1 MASFWLTNRF
11 FFNLGGL
18 MKESRIHDFGIST
31 FDKKRMKKSL
41 PYPTYIKWKNAVRK
55 EEALDIQTAD
65 SIAHAMKEWAI
76 ENGATH
82 YAHWFQPLN
91 GMTAKKQDAFLD
103 RGKDQESII
112 RFSGSELIKGEPDAS
127 SFPSG
132 GMRSTFE
139 ARGYTYWDYTANSFI
154 IDKVMY
160 IPSIFVS
167 FRGETLD
174 KKYPLLKS
182 MDFISEQGTRVVN
195 FFSDEHI
202 YRLRTKVGL
211 EQEFFLIDKE
221 VYDRRQDL
229 RNTGRTLIGAKPP
242 KTQEESQHYFGLI
255 PERVSN
261 FYSDVDEELWKLG
274 IFAKTEHNEVAPCQF
289 ELAILYENTNVAIDD
304 NQICMEVLKKTALK
318 HGLVCLLHEKPFK
331 GMNGSGKHN
340 NWSITTNYG
349 QNLFDP
355 GDKPEENI
363 LFLLFVSAVMEA
375 VDDYAG
381 LLRFASAS
389 PRNDYR
395 LGGDEAPPSILS
407 IFMGLDLEKLLLS
420 FVDKS
425 IDLQVES
432 NDFKIHNLKEAP
444 HDLTDRN
451 RTSPFAYTGNK
462 FEFRMLG
469 SSQSAADINIVL
481 NTAVGNV
488 LERYADALENV
499 EGEKRRDKAF
509 SLVRETIRKHQ
520 RILYGGD
527 NYSKEWEEEAE
538 RRGLPNYK
546 TFLDSIIACKEEAK
560 FEIFEK
566 NNILER
572 REIEA
577 LFTIG
582 IDNVIDTHLLELRT
596 IEWLMNKDIIP
607 AARDELV
614 DMAKV
619 LDYVENPAIEKRIQ
633 HLSGLIKQLM
643 DGTNSINQYFEK
655 QKKIEDKLEKAV
667 FIQEKMLPFLEE
679 VRQSAD
685 EVERLCSSRNY
696 DLPSYEEIFLSIE

>member
-1 MASFWLTNRF
+1 
-11 FFNLGGL
+11 

-195 FFSDEHI
+195 FFSEEHI

-221 VYDRRQDL
+221 VYEKRQDL

-340 NWSITTNYG
+340 NWSVTTNYG

-355 GDKPEENI
+355 GDNPENNI
-363 LFLLFVSAVMEA
+363 LFLLFVTAVMEA

-407 IFMGLDLEKLLLS
+407 IFMGLDLERLLLS
-420 FVDKS
+420 FVDEN
-425 IDLQVES
+425 IDPTIES
-432 NDFKIHNLKEAP
+432 NDFKIHNLKEVP

-481 NTAVGNV
+481 NTAVGSV
-488 LERYADALENV
+488 LQRYADALEEEKV
-499 EGEKRRDKAF
+499 ENRREKAF
-509 SLVRETIRKHQ
+509 SLVRETIKKHQ

-546 TFLDSIIACKEEAK
+546 TFLDSIIACMNDAK
-560 FEIFEK
+560 FEIFEE
-566 NNILER
+566 NNILKR
-572 REIEA
+572 REMEA

-582 IDNVIDTHLLELRT
+582 IDNIIDTHLLELRT

-607 AARDELV
+607 AARDELI

-619 LDYVENPAIEKRIQ
+619 LDYVENPAIENRIQ
-633 HLSGLIKQLM
+633 HLNDLIKQLM
-643 DGTNSINQYFEK
+643 DGTNSVNEYFEK
-655 QKKIEDKLEKAV
+655 QKEIEDKLERAV
-667 FIQEKMLPFLEE
+667 FIQENMLPFLDKI
-679 VRQSAD
+679 RKSAD
-685 EVERLCSSRNY
+685 EIERLCSSRNY

>member
-1 MASFWLTNRF
+1 
-11 FFNLGGL
+11 

-112 RFSGSELIKGEPDAS
+112 RFSGKELIKGEPDAS

-195 FFSDEHI
+195 FFSEEHI

-211 EQEFFLIDKE
+211 EQEFFLIDKK
-221 VYDRRQDL
+221 VYEKRQDL

-255 PERVSN
+255 PERVSK

-318 HGLVCLLHEKPFK
+318 HGLVCLLHEKPFN

-355 GDKPEENI
+355 GDHPEENI

-407 IFMGLDLEKLLLS
+407 IFMGLDLERLLLS
-420 FVDKS
+420 FVDET
-425 IDLQVES
+425 IDRKIEK
-432 NDFKIHNLKEAP
+432 NDFHIHNLKEAP

-488 LERYADALENV
+488 LKRFADELEKTEEEN
-499 EGEKRRDKAF
+499 RREKAF
-509 SLVRETIRKHQ
+509 DLVRETIKEHQ
-520 RILYGGD
+520 RILFGGD
-527 NYSKEWEEEAE
+527 NYSKEWEKEAQ

-546 TFLDSIIACKEEAK
+546 TFLDSIIACQEELD
-560 FEIFEK
+560 FRIFEE

-572 REIEA
+572 REMEA

-582 IDNVIDTHLLELRT
+582 LENIIDNHLLELRT

-619 LDYVENPAIEKRIQ
+619 LKYVENPSIEERIK
-633 HLSGLIKQLM
+633 HLNELILKM
-643 DGTNSINQYFEK
+643 MEGTECINEHFEK
-655 QKKIEDKLEKAV
+655 QKTIEDKLERAI
-667 FIQEKMLPFLEE
+667 FIQEKMVPFLHEIRE
-679 VRQSAD
+679 SAD

>member
-1 MASFWLTNRF
+1 
-11 FFNLGGL
+11 

-195 FFSDEHI
+195 FFSEEHI

-221 VYDRRQDL
+221 VYEKRQDL

-340 NWSITTNYG
+340 NWSVTTNYG

-355 GDKPEENI
+355 GDNPENNI
-363 LFLLFVSAVMEA
+363 LFLLFVTAVMEA

-407 IFMGLDLEKLLLS
+407 IFMGLDLERLLLS
-420 FVDKS
+420 FVDEN
-425 IDLQVES
+425 IDPTIES
-432 NDFKIHNLKEAP
+432 NDFKIHNLKEVP

-481 NTAVGNV
+481 NTAVGSV
-488 LERYADALENV
+488 LQRYADALEEEKV
-499 EGEKRRDKAF
+499 ENRREKAF
-509 SLVRETIRKHQ
+509 SLVRETIKKHQ

-546 TFLDSIIACKEEAK
+546 TFLDSIIACMKDAK
-560 FEIFEK
+560 FEIFEE
-566 NNILER
+566 NNILKR
-572 REIEA
+572 REMEA

-582 IDNVIDTHLLELRT
+582 IDNIIDTHLLELRT

-607 AARDELV
+607 AARDELI

-619 LDYVENPAIEKRIQ
+619 LDYVENPAIENRIQ
-633 HLSGLIKQLM
+633 HLNDLIKQLM
-643 DGTNSINQYFEK
+643 DGINSINEYFEK
-655 QKKIEDKLEKAV
+655 QKEIEDKLERAV
-667 FIQEKMLPFLEE
+667 FIQENMLPFLDKI
-679 VRQSAD
+679 RKSAD
-685 EVERLCSSRNY
+685 EIERLCSSRNY

>member
-1 MASFWLTNRF
+1 
-11 FFNLGGL
+11 

-195 FFSDEHI
+195 FFSEEHI

-221 VYDRRQDL
+221 VYEKRQDL

-340 NWSITTNYG
+340 NWSVTTNYG

-355 GDKPEENI
+355 GDNPEENI
-363 LFLLFVSAVMEA
+363 LFLLFVTAVMEA

-407 IFMGLDLEKLLLS
+407 IFMGLDLERLLLS
-420 FVDKS
+420 FVDEN
-425 IDLQVES
+425 IDPTIES
-432 NDFKIHNLKEAP
+432 NDFKIHNLKEVP

-481 NTAVGNV
+481 NTAVGSV
-488 LERYADALENV
+488 LQRYADALEEEKV
-499 EGEKRRDKAF
+499 ENRREKAF
-509 SLVRETIRKHQ
+509 SLVRETIKKHQ

-546 TFLDSIIACKEEAK
+546 TFLDSIIACMKDAK
-560 FEIFEK
+560 FEIFEE
-566 NNILER
+566 NNILKR
-572 REIEA
+572 REMEA

-582 IDNVIDTHLLELRT
+582 IDNIIDTHLLELRT

-607 AARDELV
+607 AARDELI

-619 LDYVENPAIEKRIQ
+619 LDYVENPAIENRIQ
-633 HLSGLIKQLM
+633 HLNDLIKQLM
-643 DGTNSINQYFEK
+643 DGTNSVNEYFEK
-655 QKKIEDKLEKAV
+655 QKEIEDKLERAV
-667 FIQEKMLPFLEE
+667 FIQENMLPFLDKI
-679 VRQSAD
+679 RKSAD
-685 EVERLCSSRNY
+685 EIERLCSSRNY

>member
-1 MASFWLTNRF
+1 
-11 FFNLGGL
+11 

-195 FFSDEHI
+195 FFSEEHI

-221 VYDRRQDL
+221 VYEKRQDL

-255 PERVSN
+255 PERISN

-340 NWSITTNYG
+340 NWSVTTNYG

-355 GDKPEENI
+355 GDNPEENI
-363 LFLLFVSAVMEA
+363 LFLLFVTAVMEA

-407 IFMGLDLEKLLLS
+407 IFMGLDLERLLLS
-420 FVDKS
+420 FVDEN
-425 IDLQVES
+425 IDPTIES
-432 NDFKIHNLKEAP
+432 NDFKIHNLKEVP

-481 NTAVGNV
+481 NTAVGSV
-488 LERYADALENV
+488 LQRYADTLE
-499 EGEKRRDKAF
+499 EEKEENRREKAF
-509 SLVRETIRKHQ
+509 SLVRETIKKHQ

-546 TFLDSIIACKEEAK
+546 TFLDSIIACMKDAK
-560 FEIFEK
+560 FEIFEE
-566 NNILER
+566 NNILKR
-572 REIEA
+572 REMEA

-582 IDNVIDTHLLELRT
+582 IDNIIDTHLLELRT

-607 AARDELV
+607 AARDELI

-619 LDYVENPAIEKRIQ
+619 LDYVENPAIENRIQ
-633 HLSGLIKQLM
+633 HLNDLIKQLM
-643 DGTNSINQYFEK
+643 DGTNSVNEYFEK
-655 QKKIEDKLEKAV
+655 QKEIEDKLERAV
-667 FIQEKMLPFLEE
+667 FIQENMLPFLDKI
-679 VRQSAD
+679 RKSAD
-685 EVERLCSSRNY
+685 EIERLCSSRNY

>member
-1 MASFWLTNRF
+1 
-11 FFNLGGL
+11 

-195 FFSDEHI
+195 FFSEEHI

-221 VYDRRQDL
+221 VYEKRQDL

-340 NWSITTNYG
+340 NWSVTTNYG

-355 GDKPEENI
+355 GDNPEENI
-363 LFLLFVSAVMEA
+363 LFLLFVTAVMEA

-407 IFMGLDLEKLLLS
+407 IFMGLDLERLLLS
-420 FVDKS
+420 FVDEN
-425 IDLQVES
+425 IDPTIES
-432 NDFKIHNLKEAP
+432 NDFKIHNLKEVP

-481 NTAVGNV
+481 NTAVGSV
-488 LERYADALENV
+488 LQRYADTLE
-499 EGEKRRDKAF
+499 EEKEENRREKAF
-509 SLVRETIRKHQ
+509 SLVRETIKKHQ

-546 TFLDSIIACKEEAK
+546 TFLDSIIACMKDAK
-560 FEIFEK
+560 FEIFEE
-566 NNILER
+566 NNILKR
-572 REIEA
+572 REMEA

-582 IDNVIDTHLLELRT
+582 IDNIIDTHLLELRT

-607 AARDELV
+607 AARDELI

-619 LDYVENPAIEKRIQ
+619 LDYVENPAIENRIQ
-633 HLSGLIKQLM
+633 HLNDLIKQLM
-643 DGTNSINQYFEK
+643 DGTNSLNEYFEK
-655 QKKIEDKLEKAV
+655 QKEIEDKLERAV
-667 FIQEKMLPFLEE
+667 FIQENMLPFLDKI
-679 VRQSAD
+679 RKSAD
-685 EVERLCSSRNY
+685 EIERLCSSRNY

>member
-1 MASFWLTNRF
+1 
-11 FFNLGGL
+11 

-127 SFPSG
+127 SFPCG

-195 FFSDEHI
+195 FFSEEHI

-221 VYDRRQDL
+221 VFEKRQDI

-255 PERVSN
+255 PERVSE

-340 NWSITTNYG
+340 NWSVTTNYG

-355 GDKPEENI
+355 GDNPEENI
-363 LFLLFVSAVMEA
+363 LFLLFVTAVMEA

-407 IFMGLDLEKLLLS
+407 IFMGLDLERLLLS
-420 FVDKS
+420 FVDEN
-425 IDLQVES
+425 IDPTIES
-432 NDFKIHNLKEAP
+432 NDFKIHNLKEVP

-481 NTAVGNV
+481 NTAVGSV
-488 LERYADALENV
+488 LQRYADTLE
-499 EGEKRRDKAF
+499 EEKEENRREKAF
-509 SLVRETIRKHQ
+509 SLVRETIKKHQ

-527 NYSKEWEEEAE
+527 NYLKEWEEEAE

-546 TFLDSIIACKEEAK
+546 TFLDSIIACMKDAK
-560 FEIFEK
+560 FEIFEE
-566 NNILER
+566 NNILKR
-572 REIEA
+572 REMEA

-582 IDNVIDTHLLELRT
+582 IDNIIDTHLLELRT
-596 IEWLMNKDIIP
+596 IEWMMNKDIIP
-607 AARDELV
+607 AARDELI

-619 LDYVENPAIEKRIQ
+619 LDYVENPAIENRIQ
-633 HLSGLIKQLM
+633 HLNDLIKQLM
-643 DGTNSINQYFEK
+643 DGTNSVNEYFEK
-655 QKKIEDKLEKAV
+655 QKEIEDKLERAV
-667 FIQEKMLPFLEE
+667 FIQENMLPFLDKI
-679 VRQSAD
+679 RKSAD
-685 EVERLCSSRNY
+685 EIERLCSSRNY

>member
-1 MASFWLTNRF
+1 
-11 FFNLGGL
+11 

-91 GMTAKKQDAFLD
+91 GLTAKKQDAFLD

-182 MDFISEQGTRVVN
+182 IDFISEQGTRVVN
-195 FFSDEHI
+195 FFSEEHI

-221 VYDRRQDL
+221 VYEKRQDL

-340 NWSITTNYG
+340 NWSVTTNYG

-355 GDKPEENI
+355 GDNPENNI
-363 LFLLFVSAVMEA
+363 LFLLFVTAVMEA

-407 IFMGLDLEKLLLS
+407 IFMGLDLERLLLS
-420 FVDKS
+420 FVDEN
-425 IDLQVES
+425 IDPAIES
-432 NDFKIHNLKEAP
+432 NDFKIHNLKEVP

-481 NTAVGNV
+481 NTAVGSV
-488 LERYADALENV
+488 LQRYADALEEEKV
-499 EGEKRRDKAF
+499 ENRREKAF
-509 SLVRETIRKHQ
+509 SLVRETIKKHQ

-546 TFLDSIIACKEEAK
+546 TFLDSIIACMNDAK
-560 FEIFEK
+560 FEIFEE
-566 NNILER
+566 NNILKR
-572 REIEA
+572 REMEA

-582 IDNVIDTHLLELRT
+582 IDNIIDTHLLELRT

-607 AARDELV
+607 AARDELI

-619 LDYVENPAIEKRIQ
+619 LDYVENPAIENRIQ
-633 HLSGLIKQLM
+633 HLNDLIKQLM
-643 DGTNSINQYFEK
+643 DGTNSVNEYFEK
-655 QKKIEDKLEKAV
+655 QKEIEDKLERAV
-667 FIQEKMLPFLEE
+667 FIQENMLPFLDKI
-679 VRQSAD
+679 RKSAD
-685 EVERLCSSRNY
+685 EIERLCSSRNY

>member
-1 MASFWLTNRF
+1 
-11 FFNLGGL
+11 

-182 MDFISEQGTRVVN
+182 IDFISEQGTRVVN
-195 FFSDEHI
+195 FFSEEHI

-221 VYDRRQDL
+221 VYEKRQDL

-340 NWSITTNYG
+340 NWSVTTNYG

-355 GDKPEENI
+355 GDNPENNI
-363 LFLLFVSAVMEA
+363 LFLLFVTAVMEA

-407 IFMGLDLEKLLLS
+407 IFMGLDLERLLLS
-420 FVDKS
+420 FVDEN
-425 IDLQVES
+425 IDPAIES
-432 NDFKIHNLKEAP
+432 NDFKIHNLKEVP

-481 NTAVGNV
+481 NTAVGSV
-488 LERYADALENV
+488 LQRYADALEEEKV
-499 EGEKRRDKAF
+499 ENRREKAF
-509 SLVRETIRKHQ
+509 SLVRETIKKHQ

-546 TFLDSIIACKEEAK
+546 TFLDSIIACMNDAK
-560 FEIFEK
+560 FEIFEE
-566 NNILER
+566 NNILKR
-572 REIEA
+572 REMEA

-582 IDNVIDTHLLELRT
+582 IDNIIDTHLLELRT

-607 AARDELV
+607 AARDELI

-619 LDYVENPAIEKRIQ
+619 LDYVENPAIENRIQ
-633 HLSGLIKQLM
+633 HLNDLIKQLM
-643 DGTNSINQYFEK
+643 DGTNSVNEYFEK
-655 QKKIEDKLEKAV
+655 QKEIEDKLERAV
-667 FIQEKMLPFLEE
+667 FIQENMLPFLDKI
-679 VRQSAD
+679 RKSAD
-685 EVERLCSSRNY
+685 EIERLCSSRNY

>member
-1 MASFWLTNRF
+1 
-11 FFNLGGL
+11 

-195 FFSDEHI
+195 FFSEEHI

-221 VYDRRQDL
+221 VYEKRQDL

-340 NWSITTNYG
+340 NWSVTTNYG

-355 GDKPEENI
+355 GDNPENNI
-363 LFLLFVSAVMEA
+363 LFLLFVTAVMEA

-407 IFMGLDLEKLLLS
+407 IFMGLDLERLLLS
-420 FVDKS
+420 FVDEN
-425 IDLQVES
+425 IDPAIES
-432 NDFKIHNLKEAP
+432 NDFKIHNLKEVP

-481 NTAVGNV
+481 NTAVGSV
-488 LERYADALENV
+488 LQRYADALEEEKV
-499 EGEKRRDKAF
+499 ENRREKAF
-509 SLVRETIRKHQ
+509 SLVRETIKKHQ

-546 TFLDSIIACKEEAK
+546 TFLDSIIACMKDAK
-560 FEIFEK
+560 FEIFEE
-566 NNILER
+566 NNILKR
-572 REIEA
+572 REMEA

-582 IDNVIDTHLLELRT
+582 IDNIIDTHLLELRT

-607 AARDELV
+607 AARDELI

-619 LDYVENPAIEKRIQ
+619 LDYVENPAIENRIQ
-633 HLSGLIKQLM
+633 HLNDLIKQLM
-643 DGTNSINQYFEK
+643 DGTNSVNEYFEK
-655 QKKIEDKLEKAV
+655 QKEIEDKLERAV
-667 FIQEKMLPFLEE
+667 FIQENMLPFLDKI
-679 VRQSAD
+679 RKSAD
-685 EVERLCSSRNY
+685 EIERLCSSRNY

>member
-1 MASFWLTNRF
+1 
-11 FFNLGGL
+11 

-182 MDFISEQGTRVVN
+182 MDFISEQGPRVVN
-195 FFSDEHI
+195 FFSEEHI

-221 VYDRRQDL
+221 VYEKRQDL

-255 PERVSN
+255 PERISN

-340 NWSITTNYG
+340 NWSVTTNYG

-355 GDKPEENI
+355 GDNPEENI
-363 LFLLFVSAVMEA
+363 LFLLFVTAVMEA

-407 IFMGLDLEKLLLS
+407 IFMGLDLERLLLS
-420 FVDKS
+420 FVDEN
-425 IDLQVES
+425 IDPTIES
-432 NDFKIHNLKEAP
+432 NDFKIHNLKEVP

-481 NTAVGNV
+481 NTAVGSV
-488 LERYADALENV
+488 LQRYADTLE
-499 EGEKRRDKAF
+499 EEKEENRREKAF
-509 SLVRETIRKHQ
+509 SLVRETIKKHQ

-546 TFLDSIIACKEEAK
+546 TFLDSIIACMKDAK
-560 FEIFEK
+560 FEIFEE
-566 NNILER
+566 NNILKR
-572 REIEA
+572 REMEA

-582 IDNVIDTHLLELRT
+582 IDNIIDTHLLELRT

-607 AARDELV
+607 AARDELI

-619 LDYVENPAIEKRIQ
+619 LDYVENPAIENRIQ
-633 HLSGLIKQLM
+633 HLNDLIKQLM
-643 DGTNSINQYFEK
+643 DGTNSVNEYFEK
-655 QKKIEDKLEKAV
+655 QKEIEDKLERAV
-667 FIQEKMLPFLEE
+667 FIQENMLPFLDKI
-679 VRQSAD
+679 RKSAD
-685 EVERLCSSRNY
+685 EIERLCSSRNY

>member
-1 MASFWLTNRF
+1 
-11 FFNLGGL
+11 

-195 FFSDEHI
+195 FFSEEHI

-221 VYDRRQDL
+221 VYEKRQDL

-340 NWSITTNYG
+340 NWSVTTNYG

-355 GDKPEENI
+355 GDNPENNI
-363 LFLLFVSAVMEA
+363 LFLLFVTAVMEA

-407 IFMGLDLEKLLLS
+407 IFMGLDLERLLLS
-420 FVDKS
+420 FVDEN
-425 IDLQVES
+425 IDPAIES
-432 NDFKIHNLKEAP
+432 NDFKIHNLKEVP

-481 NTAVGNV
+481 NTAVGSV
-488 LERYADALENV
+488 LQRYADALEEEKV
-499 EGEKRRDKAF
+499 ENRREKAF
-509 SLVRETIRKHQ
+509 SLVRETIKKHQ

-546 TFLDSIIACKEEAK
+546 TFLDSIIACMNDAK
-560 FEIFEK
+560 FEIFEE
-566 NNILER
+566 NNILKR
-572 REIEA
+572 REMEA

-582 IDNVIDTHLLELRT
+582 IDNIIDTHLLELRT

-607 AARDELV
+607 AARDELI

-619 LDYVENPAIEKRIQ
+619 LDYVENPAIENRIQ
-633 HLSGLIKQLM
+633 HLNDLIKQLM
-643 DGTNSINQYFEK
+643 DGTNSVNEYFEK
-655 QKKIEDKLEKAV
+655 QKEIEDKLERAV
-667 FIQEKMLPFLEE
+667 FIQENMLPFLDKI
-679 VRQSAD
+679 RKSAD
-685 EVERLCSSRNY
+685 EIERLCSSRNY

>member
-1 MASFWLTNRF
+1 
-11 FFNLGGL
+11 
-18 MKESRIHDFGIST
+18 MKESRIHNFGQST

-55 EEALDIQTAD
+55 EEPLDQQTAD
-65 SIAHAMKEWAI
+65 VIAHAMKEWAI
-76 ENGATH
+76 EHGATH

-112 RFSGSELIKGEPDAS
+112 RFSGKELIKGEPDAS

-139 ARGYTYWDYTANSFI
+139 ARGYTYWDYTANTFI

-182 MDFISEQGTRVVN
+182 MDYISRQGTRVVN
-195 FFSDEHI
+195 LFSEEYV
-202 YRLRTKVGL
+202 YRLKTKVGL

-221 VYDRRQDL
+221 VYEKRQDL

-255 PERVSN
+255 PQRVSE

-289 ELAILYENTNVAIDD
+289 ELVILFENTNVAIDD

-318 HGLVCLLHEKPFK
+318 HGLVCLLHEKPFN

-349 QNLFDP
+349 LNLFDP
-355 GDKPEENI
+355 GDNPEENI
-363 LFLLFVSAVMEA
+363 LFLLFISAVLEA

-381 LLRFASAS
+381 MLRFASAS

-407 IFMGLDLEKLLLS
+407 IFVGEDLENLLLS
-420 FVDKS
+420 FANEDVDRE
-425 IDLQVES
+425 IIENEFD
-432 NDFKIHNLKEAP
+432 IHNIKNAP

-451 RTSPFAYTGNK
+451 RTSPFAFTGNK

-481 NTAVGNV
+481 NTTVGSV
-488 LERYADALENV
+488 LKRFADILEKEEESNLRTKAY
-499 EGEKRRDKAF
+499 EILRD
-509 SLVRETIRKHQ
+509 TIKKHQ
-520 RILYGGD
+520 RILFGGD
-527 NYSKEWEEEAE
+527 NYSKEWEEEAV
-538 RRGLPNYK
+538 RRGLSNYK
-546 TFLDSIIACKEEAK
+546 TYLDSIIACKNEWNLDVFEESG
-560 FEIFEK
+560 IFEK
-566 NNILER
+566 
-572 REIEA
+572 RELDA

-582 IDNVIDTHLLELRT
+582 LESIIDNHLLELRT
-596 IEWLMNKDIIP
+596 IEWLMNKDVIP

-619 LDYVENPAIEKRIQ
+619 TEYIQNESIDNRVKYLNTLITDLMKWTEKIDEYFLKQREITDTLERAI
-633 HLSGLIKQLM
+633 
-643 DGTNSINQYFEK
+643 
-655 QKKIEDKLEKAV
+655 
-667 FIQEKMLPFLEE
+667 FIQNEMLPFLQKI
-679 VRQSAD
+679 RSSAD

>member
-1 MASFWLTNRF
+1 
-11 FFNLGGL
+11 

-195 FFSDEHI
+195 FFSEEHI

-221 VYDRRQDL
+221 VFEKRQDI

-255 PERVSN
+255 PERVSE

-340 NWSITTNYG
+340 NWSVTTNYG

-355 GDKPEENI
+355 GDNPENNI
-363 LFLLFVSAVMEA
+363 LFLLFVTAVMEA

-407 IFMGLDLEKLLLS
+407 IFMGLDLERLLLS
-420 FVDKS
+420 FVDEN
-425 IDLQVES
+425 IDPTIES
-432 NDFKIHNLKEAP
+432 NDFKIHNLKEVP

-481 NTAVGNV
+481 NTAVGSV
-488 LERYADALENV
+488 LQRYADTLE
-499 EGEKRRDKAF
+499 EEKEENRREKAF
-509 SLVRETIRKHQ
+509 SLVRETIKKHQ

-546 TFLDSIIACKEEAK
+546 TFLDSIIACMNDAK
-560 FEIFEK
+560 FEIFEE
-566 NNILER
+566 NNILKR
-572 REIEA
+572 REMEA

-582 IDNVIDTHLLELRT
+582 IDNIIDTHLLELRT

-607 AARDELV
+607 AARDELI

-619 LDYVENPAIEKRIQ
+619 LDYVENPAIENRIQ
-633 HLSGLIKQLM
+633 HLNDLIKQLM
-643 DGTNSINQYFEK
+643 DGTNSVNEYFEK
-655 QKKIEDKLEKAV
+655 QKEIEDKLERAV
-667 FIQEKMLPFLEE
+667 FIQENMLPFLDKI
-679 VRQSAD
+679 RKSAD
-685 EVERLCSSRNY
+685 EIERLCSSRNY

>member
-1 MASFWLTNRF
+1 
-11 FFNLGGL
+11 

-195 FFSDEHI
+195 FFSEEHI

-221 VYDRRQDL
+221 VYEKRQDL

-340 NWSITTNYG
+340 NWSVTTNYG

-355 GDKPEENI
+355 GDNPENNI
-363 LFLLFVSAVMEA
+363 LFLLFVTAVMEA

-407 IFMGLDLEKLLLS
+407 IFMGLDLERLLLS
-420 FVDKS
+420 FVDEN
-425 IDLQVES
+425 IDPAIES
-432 NDFKIHNLKEAP
+432 NDFKIHNLKEVP

-481 NTAVGNV
+481 NTAVGSV
-488 LERYADALENV
+488 LQRYADTLE
-499 EGEKRRDKAF
+499 EEKEENRREKAF
-509 SLVRETIRKHQ
+509 SLVRETIKKHQ

-527 NYSKEWEEEAE
+527 NYSKEWQEEAE

-546 TFLDSIIACKEEAK
+546 TFLDSIIACMNDAK
-560 FEIFEK
+560 FEIFEE
-566 NNILER
+566 NNILKR
-572 REIEA
+572 REMEA

-582 IDNVIDTHLLELRT
+582 IDNIIDTHLLELRT

-607 AARDELV
+607 AARDELI

-619 LDYVENPAIEKRIQ
+619 LDYVENPAIENRIQ
-633 HLSGLIKQLM
+633 HLNDLIKQLM
-643 DGTNSINQYFEK
+643 DGTNSVNEYFEK
-655 QKKIEDKLEKAV
+655 QKEIEDKLERAV
-667 FIQEKMLPFLEE
+667 FIQENMLPFLDKI
-679 VRQSAD
+679 RKSAD
-685 EVERLCSSRNY
+685 EIERLCSSRNY

>member
-1 MASFWLTNRF
+1 
-11 FFNLGGL
+11 

-195 FFSDEHI
+195 FFSEEHI

-221 VYDRRQDL
+221 VYEKRQDL

-340 NWSITTNYG
+340 NWSVTTNYG

-355 GDKPEENI
+355 GDNPEENI
-363 LFLLFVSAVMEA
+363 LFLLFVTAVMEA

-407 IFMGLDLEKLLLS
+407 IFMGLDLERLLLS
-420 FVDKS
+420 FVDEN
-425 IDLQVES
+425 IDPTIES
-432 NDFKIHNLKEAP
+432 NDFKIHNLKEVP

-481 NTAVGNV
+481 NTAVGSV
-488 LERYADALENV
+488 LQRYADTLE
-499 EGEKRRDKAF
+499 EEKEENRREKAF
-509 SLVRETIRKHQ
+509 SLVRETIKKHQ

-546 TFLDSIIACKEEAK
+546 TFLDSIIACMKDAK
-560 FEIFEK
+560 FEIFEE
-566 NNILER
+566 NNILKR
-572 REIEA
+572 REMEA

-582 IDNVIDTHLLELRT
+582 IDNIIDTHLLELRT

-607 AARDELV
+607 AARDELI

-619 LDYVENPAIEKRIQ
+619 LDYVENPAIENRIQ
-633 HLSGLIKQLM
+633 HLNDLIKQLM
-643 DGTNSINQYFEK
+643 DGTNSVNEYFEK
-655 QKKIEDKLEKAV
+655 QKEIEDKLERAV
-667 FIQEKMLPFLEE
+667 FIQENMLPFLDKI
-679 VRQSAD
+679 RKSAD
-685 EVERLCSSRNY
+685 EIERLCSSRNY

>member
-1 MASFWLTNRF
+1 
-11 FFNLGGL
+11 

-182 MDFISEQGTRVVN
+182 IDFISEQGTRVVN
-195 FFSDEHI
+195 FFSEEHI

-221 VYDRRQDL
+221 VYEKRQDL

-340 NWSITTNYG
+340 NWSVTTNYG

-355 GDKPEENI
+355 GDNPENNI
-363 LFLLFVSAVMEA
+363 LFLLFVTAVMEA

-407 IFMGLDLEKLLLS
+407 IFMGLDLERLLLS
-420 FVDKS
+420 FVDEN
-425 IDLQVES
+425 IDPTIES
-432 NDFKIHNLKEAP
+432 NDFKIHNLKEVP

-481 NTAVGNV
+481 NTAVGSV
-488 LERYADALENV
+488 LQRYADALEEEKV
-499 EGEKRRDKAF
+499 ENRREKAF
-509 SLVRETIRKHQ
+509 SLVRETIKKHQ

-546 TFLDSIIACKEEAK
+546 TFLDSIIACMKDAK
-560 FEIFEK
+560 FEIFEE
-566 NNILER
+566 NNILKR
-572 REIEA
+572 REMEA

-582 IDNVIDTHLLELRT
+582 IDNIIDTHLLELRT

-607 AARDELV
+607 AARDELI

-619 LDYVENPAIEKRIQ
+619 LDYVENPAIENRIQ
-633 HLSGLIKQLM
+633 HLNDLIKQLM
-643 DGTNSINQYFEK
+643 DGTNSVNEYFEK
-655 QKKIEDKLEKAV
+655 QKEIEDKLERAV
-667 FIQEKMLPFLEE
+667 FIQENMLPFLDKI
-679 VRQSAD
+679 RKSAD
-685 EVERLCSSRNY
+685 EIERLCSSRNY

>member
-1 MASFWLTNRF
+1 
-11 FFNLGGL
+11 

-195 FFSDEHI
+195 FFSEEHI

-221 VYDRRQDL
+221 VYEKRQDL

-340 NWSITTNYG
+340 NWSVTTNYG

-355 GDKPEENI
+355 GDNPENNI
-363 LFLLFVSAVMEA
+363 LFLLFVTAVMEA

-407 IFMGLDLEKLLLS
+407 IFMGLDLERLLLS
-420 FVDKS
+420 FVDEN
-425 IDLQVES
+425 IDPTIES
-432 NDFKIHNLKEAP
+432 NDFKIHNLKEVP

-481 NTAVGNV
+481 NTAVGSV
-488 LERYADALENV
+488 LQRYADTLE
-499 EGEKRRDKAF
+499 EEKEENRREKAF
-509 SLVRETIRKHQ
+509 SLVRETIKKHQ

-546 TFLDSIIACKEEAK
+546 TFLDSIIACMKDAK
-560 FEIFEK
+560 FEIFEE
-566 NNILER
+566 NNILKR
-572 REIEA
+572 REMEA

-582 IDNVIDTHLLELRT
+582 IDNIIDTHLLELRT

-607 AARDELV
+607 AARDELI

-619 LDYVENPAIEKRIQ
+619 LDYVENPAIENRIQ
-633 HLSGLIKQLM
+633 HLNDLIKQLM
-643 DGTNSINQYFEK
+643 DGTNSLNEYFEK
-655 QKKIEDKLEKAV
+655 QKEIEDKLERAV
-667 FIQEKMLPFLEE
+667 FIQENMLPFLDKI
-679 VRQSAD
+679 RKSAD
-685 EVERLCSSRNY
+685 EIERLCSSRNY

>member
-1 MASFWLTNRF
+1 
-11 FFNLGGL
+11 

-195 FFSDEHI
+195 FFSEEHI

-221 VYDRRQDL
+221 VYEKRQDL

-340 NWSITTNYG
+340 NWSVTTNYG

-355 GDKPEENI
+355 GDNPENNI
-363 LFLLFVSAVMEA
+363 LFLLFVTAVMEA

-407 IFMGLDLEKLLLS
+407 IFMGLDLERLLLS
-420 FVDKS
+420 FVDEN
-425 IDLQVES
+425 IDPTIES
-432 NDFKIHNLKEAP
+432 NDFKIHNLKEVP

-481 NTAVGNV
+481 NTAVGSV
-488 LERYADALENV
+488 LQRYADALEEEKV
-499 EGEKRRDKAF
+499 ENRREKAF
-509 SLVRETIRKHQ
+509 SLVRETIKKHQ

-546 TFLDSIIACKEEAK
+546 TFLDSIIACMKDAK
-560 FEIFEK
+560 FEIFEE
-566 NNILER
+566 NNILKR
-572 REIEA
+572 REMEA

-582 IDNVIDTHLLELRT
+582 IDNIIDTHLLELRT

-607 AARDELV
+607 AARDELI

-619 LDYVENPAIEKRIQ
+619 LDYVENPAIENRIQ
-633 HLSGLIKQLM
+633 HLNDLIKQLM
-643 DGTNSINQYFEK
+643 DGTNSVNEYFEK
-655 QKKIEDKLEKAV
+655 QKEIEDKLERAV
-667 FIQEKMLPFLEE
+667 FIQENMLPFLDKI
-679 VRQSAD
+679 RKSAD
-685 EVERLCSSRNY
+685 EIERLCSSRNY

>member
-1 MASFWLTNRF
+1 
-11 FFNLGGL
+11 

-195 FFSDEHI
+195 FFSEEHI

-221 VYDRRQDL
+221 VYEKRQDL

-340 NWSITTNYG
+340 NWSVTTNYG

-355 GDKPEENI
+355 GDNPENNI
-363 LFLLFVSAVMEA
+363 LFLLFVTAVMEA

-407 IFMGLDLEKLLLS
+407 IFMGLDLERLLLS
-420 FVDKS
+420 FVDEN
-425 IDLQVES
+425 IDPAIES
-432 NDFKIHNLKEAP
+432 NDFKIHNLKEVP

-481 NTAVGNV
+481 NTAVGSV
-488 LERYADALENV
+488 LQRYADALEEEKV
-499 EGEKRRDKAF
+499 ENRREKAF
-509 SLVRETIRKHQ
+509 SLVRETIKKHQ

-527 NYSKEWEEEAE
+527 NYSKEWQEEAE

-546 TFLDSIIACKEEAK
+546 TFLDSIIACMNDAK
-560 FEIFEK
+560 FEIFEE
-566 NNILER
+566 NNILKR
-572 REIEA
+572 REMEA

-582 IDNVIDTHLLELRT
+582 IDNIIDTHLLELRT

-607 AARDELV
+607 AARDELI

-619 LDYVENPAIEKRIQ
+619 LDYVENPAIENRIQ
-633 HLSGLIKQLM
+633 HLNDLIKQLM
-643 DGTNSINQYFEK
+643 DGTNSVNEYFEK
-655 QKKIEDKLEKAV
+655 QKEIEDKLERAV
-667 FIQEKMLPFLEE
+667 FIQENMLPFLDKI
-679 VRQSAD
+679 RKSAD
-685 EVERLCSSRNY
+685 EIERLCSSRNY

>member
-1 MASFWLTNRF
+1 
-11 FFNLGGL
+11 

-91 GMTAKKQDAFLD
+91 GMTAKKQDSFLD

-195 FFSDEHI
+195 FFSNEHI

-211 EQEFFLIDKE
+211 EQEFFLIDKD
-221 VYDRRQDL
+221 VYERRQDL

-425 IDLQVES
+425 IDPKVES

-488 LERYADALENV
+488 LEGYADTLEKV
-499 EGEKRRDKAF
+499 EEEKRRDKAF
-509 SLVRETIRKHQ
+509 SLVRETLQKHQ

-527 NYSKEWEEEAE
+527 NYSREWEEEAA

-560 FEIFEK
+560 FDIFEK
-566 NNILER
+566 NNILKR
-572 REIEA
+572 REMEA

-633 HLSGLIKQLM
+633 HLNDLIKQLM
-643 DGTNSINQYFEK
+643 DGTNSINEYFEK

>member
-1 MASFWLTNRF
+1 
-11 FFNLGGL
+11 

-195 FFSDEHI
+195 FFSEEHI

-221 VYDRRQDL
+221 VYEKRQDL

-340 NWSITTNYG
+340 NWSVTTNYG

-355 GDKPEENI
+355 GDNPENNI
-363 LFLLFVSAVMEA
+363 LFLLFVTAVMEA

-407 IFMGLDLEKLLLS
+407 IFMGLDLERLLLS
-420 FVDKS
+420 FVDEN
-425 IDLQVES
+425 IDPAIES
-432 NDFKIHNLKEAP
+432 NDFKIHNLKEVP

-481 NTAVGNV
+481 NTAVGSV
-488 LERYADALENV
+488 LQRYADTLE
-499 EGEKRRDKAF
+499 EEKEENRREKAF
-509 SLVRETIRKHQ
+509 SLVRETIKKHQ

-546 TFLDSIIACKEEAK
+546 TFLDSIIACMKDAK
-560 FEIFEK
+560 FEIFEE
-566 NNILER
+566 NNILKR
-572 REIEA
+572 REMEA

-582 IDNVIDTHLLELRT
+582 IDNIIDTHLLELRT

-607 AARDELV
+607 AARDELI

-619 LDYVENPAIEKRIQ
+619 LDYVENPAIENRIQ
-633 HLSGLIKQLM
+633 HLNDLIKQLM
-643 DGTNSINQYFEK
+643 DGTNSVNEYFEK
-655 QKKIEDKLEKAV
+655 QKEIEDKLERAV
-667 FIQEKMLPFLEE
+667 FIQENMLPFLDKI
-679 VRQSAD
+679 RKSAD
-685 EVERLCSSRNY
+685 EIERLCSSRNY

>member
-1 MASFWLTNRF
+1 
-11 FFNLGGL
+11 

-195 FFSDEHI
+195 FFSEEHI

-221 VYDRRQDL
+221 VFEKRQDI

-255 PERVSN
+255 PERVSE

-340 NWSITTNYG
+340 NWSVTTNYG

-355 GDKPEENI
+355 GDNPEENI
-363 LFLLFVSAVMEA
+363 LFLLFVTAVMEA

-407 IFMGLDLEKLLLS
+407 IFMGLDLERLLLS
-420 FVDKS
+420 FVDEN
-425 IDLQVES
+425 IDPTIES
-432 NDFKIHNLKEAP
+432 NDFKIHNLKEVP

-481 NTAVGNV
+481 NTAVGSV
-488 LERYADALENV
+488 LQRYADTLE
-499 EGEKRRDKAF
+499 EEKEENRREKAF
-509 SLVRETIRKHQ
+509 SLVRETIKKHQ

-527 NYSKEWEEEAE
+527 NYLKEWEEEAE

-546 TFLDSIIACKEEAK
+546 TFLDSIIACMKDAK
-560 FEIFEK
+560 FEIFEE
-566 NNILER
+566 NNILKR
-572 REIEA
+572 REMEA

-582 IDNVIDTHLLELRT
+582 IDNIIDTHLLELRT
-596 IEWLMNKDIIP
+596 IEWMMNKDIIP
-607 AARDELV
+607 AARDELI

-619 LDYVENPAIEKRIQ
+619 LDYVENPAIENRIQ
-633 HLSGLIKQLM
+633 HLNDLIKQLM
-643 DGTNSINQYFEK
+643 DGTNSVNEYFEK
-655 QKKIEDKLEKAV
+655 QKEIEDKLERAV
-667 FIQEKMLPFLEE
+667 FIQENMLPFLDKI
-679 VRQSAD
+679 RKSAD
-685 EVERLCSSRNY
+685 EIERLCSSRNY

>member
-1 MASFWLTNRF
+1 
-11 FFNLGGL
+11 

-195 FFSDEHI
+195 FFSEEHI

-221 VYDRRQDL
+221 VYEKRQDL

-340 NWSITTNYG
+340 NWSVTTNYG

-355 GDKPEENI
+355 GDNPENNI
-363 LFLLFVSAVMEA
+363 LFLLFVTAVMEA

-407 IFMGLDLEKLLLS
+407 IFMGLDLERLLLS
-420 FVDKS
+420 FVDEN
-425 IDLQVES
+425 IDPTIES
-432 NDFKIHNLKEAP
+432 NDFKIHNLKEVP

-481 NTAVGNV
+481 NTAVGSV
-488 LERYADALENV
+488 LQRYADTLE
-499 EGEKRRDKAF
+499 EEKEENRREKAF
-509 SLVRETIRKHQ
+509 SLVRETIKKHQ

-546 TFLDSIIACKEEAK
+546 TFLDSIIACMNDAK
-560 FEIFEK
+560 FEIFEE
-566 NNILER
+566 NNILKR
-572 REIEA
+572 REMEA

-582 IDNVIDTHLLELRT
+582 IDNIIDTHLLELRT

-607 AARDELV
+607 AARDELI

-619 LDYVENPAIEKRIQ
+619 LDYVENPAIENRIQ
-633 HLSGLIKQLM
+633 HLNDLIKQLM
-643 DGTNSINQYFEK
+643 DGTNSVNEYFEK
-655 QKKIEDKLEKAV
+655 QKEIEDKLERAV
-667 FIQEKMLPFLEE
+667 FIQENMLPFLDKI
-679 VRQSAD
+679 RKSAD
-685 EVERLCSSRNY
+685 EIERLCSSRNY

>member
-1 MASFWLTNRF
+1 
-11 FFNLGGL
+11 

-195 FFSDEHI
+195 FFSEEHI

-221 VYDRRQDL
+221 VYEKRQDL

-340 NWSITTNYG
+340 NWSVTTNYG

-355 GDKPEENI
+355 GDNPENNI
-363 LFLLFVSAVMEA
+363 LFLLFVTAVMEA

-407 IFMGLDLEKLLLS
+407 IFMGLDLERLLLS
-420 FVDKS
+420 FVDEN
-425 IDLQVES
+425 IDPTIES
-432 NDFKIHNLKEAP
+432 NDFKIHNLKEVP

-481 NTAVGNV
+481 NTAVGSV
-488 LERYADALENV
+488 LQRYADTLE
-499 EGEKRRDKAF
+499 EEKEENRREKAF
-509 SLVRETIRKHQ
+509 SLVRETIKKHQ

-546 TFLDSIIACKEEAK
+546 TFLDSIIACMKDAK
-560 FEIFEK
+560 FEIFEE
-566 NNILER
+566 NNILKR
-572 REIEA
+572 REMEA

-582 IDNVIDTHLLELRT
+582 IDNIIDTHLLELRT

-607 AARDELV
+607 AARDELI

-619 LDYVENPAIEKRIQ
+619 LDYVENPAIENRIQ
-633 HLSGLIKQLM
+633 HLNDLIKQLM
-643 DGTNSINQYFEK
+643 DGTNSVNEYFEK
-655 QKKIEDKLEKAV
+655 QKEIEDKLERAV
-667 FIQEKMLPFLEE
+667 FIQENMLPFLDKI
-679 VRQSAD
+679 RKSAD
-685 EVERLCSSRNY
+685 EIERLCSSRNY
-696 DLPSYEEIFLSIE
+696 DLPSYEEIFLSLE

>member
-1 MASFWLTNRF
+1 
-11 FFNLGGL
+11 

-195 FFSDEHI
+195 FFSEEHI

-221 VYDRRQDL
+221 VYEKRQDL

-255 PERVSN
+255 PERISN

-340 NWSITTNYG
+340 NWSVTTNYG

-355 GDKPEENI
+355 GDNPEENI
-363 LFLLFVSAVMEA
+363 LFLLFVTAVMEA

-407 IFMGLDLEKLLLS
+407 IFMGLDLERLLLS
-420 FVDKS
+420 FVDEN
-425 IDLQVES
+425 IDPTIES
-432 NDFKIHNLKEAP
+432 NDFKIHNLKEVP

-481 NTAVGNV
+481 NTAVGSV
-488 LERYADALENV
+488 LQRYADALEEEKV
-499 EGEKRRDKAF
+499 ENRREKAF
-509 SLVRETIRKHQ
+509 SLVRETIKKHQ

-546 TFLDSIIACKEEAK
+546 TFLDSIIACMKDAK
-560 FEIFEK
+560 FEIFEE
-566 NNILER
+566 NNILKR
-572 REIEA
+572 REMEA

-582 IDNVIDTHLLELRT
+582 IDNIIDTHLLELRT

-607 AARDELV
+607 AARDELI

-619 LDYVENPAIEKRIQ
+619 LDYVENPAIENRIQ
-633 HLSGLIKQLM
+633 HLNDLIKQLM
-643 DGTNSINQYFEK
+643 DGTNSVNEYFEK
-655 QKKIEDKLEKAV
+655 QKEIEDKLERAV
-667 FIQEKMLPFLEE
+667 FIQENMLPFLDKI
-679 VRQSAD
+679 RKSAD
-685 EVERLCSSRNY
+685 EIERLCSSRNY

>member
-1 MASFWLTNRF
+1 
-11 FFNLGGL
+11 
-18 MKESRIHDFGIST
+18 
-31 FDKKRMKKSL
+31 
-41 PYPTYIKWKNAVRK
+41 
-55 EEALDIQTAD
+55 
-65 SIAHAMKEWAI
+65 
-76 ENGATH
+76 
-82 YAHWFQPLN
+82 
-91 GMTAKKQDAFLD
+91 
-103 RGKDQESII
+103 
-112 RFSGSELIKGEPDAS
+112 
-127 SFPSG
+127 SG

-195 FFSDEHI
+195 FFSEEHI

-221 VYDRRQDL
+221 VYEKRQDL

-340 NWSITTNYG
+340 NWSVTTNYG

-355 GDKPEENI
+355 GDNPENNI
-363 LFLLFVSAVMEA
+363 LFLLFVTAVMEA

-407 IFMGLDLEKLLLS
+407 IFMGLDLERLLLS
-420 FVDKS
+420 FVDEN
-425 IDLQVES
+425 IDPTIES
-432 NDFKIHNLKEAP
+432 NDFKIHNLKEVP

-481 NTAVGNV
+481 NTAVGSV
-488 LERYADALENV
+488 LQRYADTLE
-499 EGEKRRDKAF
+499 EEKEENRREKAF
-509 SLVRETIRKHQ
+509 SLVRETIKKHQ

-546 TFLDSIIACKEEAK
+546 TFLDSIIACMNDAK
-560 FEIFEK
+560 FEIFEE
-566 NNILER
+566 NNILKR
-572 REIEA
+572 REMEA

-582 IDNVIDTHLLELRT
+582 IDNIIDTHLLELRT

-607 AARDELV
+607 AARDELI

-619 LDYVENPAIEKRIQ
+619 LDYVENPAIENRIQ
-633 HLSGLIKQLM
+633 HLNDLIKQLM
-643 DGTNSINQYFEK
+643 DGTNSVNEYFEK
-655 QKKIEDKLEKAV
+655 QKEIEDKLERAV
-667 FIQEKMLPFLEE
+667 FIQENMLPFLDKI
-679 VRQSAD
+679 RKSAD
-685 EVERLCSSRNY
+685 EIERLCSSRNY
-696 DLPSYEEIFLSIE
+696 DLPSYEVIFLSIE

>member
-1 MASFWLTNRF
+1 
-11 FFNLGGL
+11 

-182 MDFISEQGTRVVN
+182 IDFISEQGTRVVN
-195 FFSDEHI
+195 FFSEEHI
-202 YRLRTKVGL
+202 YRLRTNVGL

-221 VYDRRQDL
+221 VYEKRQDL

-340 NWSITTNYG
+340 NWSVTTNYG

-355 GDKPEENI
+355 GDNPEENI
-363 LFLLFVSAVMEA
+363 LFLLFVTAVMEA

-407 IFMGLDLEKLLLS
+407 IFMGLDLERLLLS
-420 FVDKS
+420 FVDEN
-425 IDLQVES
+425 IDPTIES
-432 NDFKIHNLKEAP
+432 NDFKIHNLKEVP

-481 NTAVGNV
+481 NTAVGSV
-488 LERYADALENV
+488 LQRYADTLE
-499 EGEKRRDKAF
+499 EEKEENRREKAF
-509 SLVRETIRKHQ
+509 SLVRETIKKHQ

-546 TFLDSIIACKEEAK
+546 TFLDSIIACMNDAK
-560 FEIFEK
+560 FEIFEE
-566 NNILER
+566 NNILKR
-572 REIEA
+572 REMEA

-582 IDNVIDTHLLELRT
+582 IDNIIDTHLLELRT

-607 AARDELV
+607 AARDELI

-619 LDYVENPAIEKRIQ
+619 LDYVENPAIENRIQ
-633 HLSGLIKQLM
+633 HLNDLIKQLM
-643 DGTNSINQYFEK
+643 DGTNSVNEYFEK
-655 QKKIEDKLEKAV
+655 QKEIEDKLERAV
-667 FIQEKMLPFLEE
+667 FIQENMLPFLDKI
-679 VRQSAD
+679 RKSAD
-685 EVERLCSSRNY
+685 EIERLCSSRNY